1 MRLLLSAAALVAM
14 LAGCTPANL
23 RDAPE
28 AGMAE
33 TGMNA
38 APAYA
43 PNLGP
48 AAPAAGPSTEAIPSA
63 DINQA
68 LFGTPDGPAT
78 GAPPAASL
86 PPAGLPPATT
96 QPLPVV
102 QPGADAVQGAADPG
116 QAGAAPAGEGNAL
129 GISDTQ
135 DFQAVTARE
144 SIESNKARIEA
155 DKASYQQIQPTALPV
170 RDASTKVSAVVAY
183 ALAATNRLGERI
195 YDRPAVSPERHQAA
209 CMAFT
214 SEEAAQEA
222 FLKAGGPKRDPKKLD
237 PDGDGFACKFDP
249 TPFQEARG

>member
-1 MRLLLSAAALVAM
+1 
-14 LAGCTPANL
+14 
-23 RDAPE
+23 
-28 AGMAE
+28 MAE

-48 AAPAAGPSTEAIPSA
+48 AAPAAGPSTEAIPSS

-78 GAPPAASL
+78 GPVGAAPAANLPPAA
-86 PPAGLPPATT
+86 T

-102 QPGADAVQGAADPG
+102 QPGAGAVQGAADPA
-116 QAGAAPAGEGNAL
+116 QTGAAPAGEGNAL

-135 DFQAVTARE
+135 DFQAVSARE

-155 DKASYQQIQPTALPV
+155 DKASYQQIQPTALPA

-195 YDRPAVSPERHQAA
+195 YDRPAVSPEKHQAA

-249 TPFQEARG
+249 TPFQQARG

>member
-1 MRLLLSAAALVAM
+1 MLVA
-14 LAGCTPANL
+14 LAACTPANL

-33 TGMNA
+33 TSPYA

-43 PNLGP
+43 AAPPP
-48 AAPAAGPSTEAIPSA
+48 AAPVTDGAIPSSE
-63 DINQA
+63 INQA
-68 LFGTPDGPAT
+68 LFGTANGPAT
-78 GAPPAASL
+78 GEVTSPPLVPQPVPGPTTEAVPPVAPVVPAIPAATDAAQAA
-86 PPAGLPPATT
+86 PVATDPT
-96 QPLPVV
+96 Q
-102 QPGADAVQGAADPG
+102 AA
-116 QAGAAPAGEGNAL
+116 AAPAAEGNAL

-135 DFQAVTARE
+135 DFKAVSARE

-155 DKASYQQIQPTALPV
+155 DKASYQQIQPTALPE
-170 RDASTKVSAVVAY
+170 RDASAKVSAVVAY
-183 ALAATNRLGERI
+183 AISAPNRLGQAI
-195 YDRPAVSPERHQAA
+195 YDRSSVSPEKHQAA

-249 TPFQEARG
+249 TPFQQARG